1 MKSSHLLTFALF
13 VTALFAG
20 CASETPGTWKQ
31 PKVESEMVEQLKL
44 KSVALTPAA
53 GGYEGTGTAEDGET
67 YKLKITQDAAK
78 GRLDWTAEGDRGSEE
93 NGFIELK

>member
-1 MKSSHLLTFALF
+1 MKSSHLLTSTLF

-31 PKVESEMVEQLKL
+31 PKVESEMVEQLQL
-44 KSVALTPAA
+44 KGISLKPAA

-67 YKLKITQDAAK
+67 YKLKITQDAAR

-93 NGFIELK
+93 DGFIELK

>member
-1 MKSSHLLTFALF
+1 MKSFHLLTSVLF
-13 VTALFAG
+13 VTALLAG

-31 PKVESEMVEQLKL
+31 PKVEAEMVERLQLKGI
-44 KSVALTPAA
+44 SLTPAA

-93 NGFIELK
+93 DGFIELK

>member
-1 MKSSHLLTFALF
+1 MKPFHLLTSALF

-20 CASETPGTWKQ
+20 CAAESPGTWKQ
-31 PKVESEMVEQLKL
+31 PKVEAEMVQRLKL
-44 KSVALTPAA
+44 KDISLTPAA
-53 GGYEGTGTAEDGET
+53 GGYAGTGTAEDGET

-93 NGFIELK
+93 EGFIELQ